1 MRSSCFCIG
10 VVFLLAGCTAPAPT
24 VQRVP
29 ERCLGPETTIVAR
42 MPTPG
47 GESATTAR
55 GVYIEANTVLSV
67 AHALPSNAT
76 AEGFAGLRRDDERH
90 LLLLQAETCGT
101 PLAIAAG
108 GMAAGDALYDCT
120 TKGDPR
126 KCERLRGLGSSGL
139 ADFVAHGDAAKSGGI
154 ARAVLARGFRQT
166 VLQCGRRGSGGAHR
180 YPPGKRFADR
190 RGGAERLCELTL
202 TLSREIQTILWPV
215 EH

>member
-1 MRSSCFCIG
+1 MTSVRSSCFCIG

-55 GVYIEANTVLSV
+55 GVYIEANTVLTV

-108 GMAAGDALYDCT
+108 GMATGDALYDCT
-120 TKGDPR
+120 TKAI
-126 KCERLRGLGSSGL
+126 RGNVSGFEASAVAASPTSSRTVML
-139 ADFVAHGDAAKSGGI
+139 PNL
-154 ARAVLARGFRQT
+154 AVLPGQFSPGDSGKPFCNAAGEVVG
-166 VLQCGRRGSGGAHR
+166 VLTAIRRGSALLI
-180 YPPGKRFADR
+180 D
-190 RGGAERLCELTL
+190 AEELNAF
-202 TLSREIQTILWPV
+202 V
-215 EH
+215 N